1 MDAIARPSVQDLQEK
16 SADLS
21 FAIKT
26 AGDGGTAP
34 MVTPIDMAP
43 LLAIEPVVMGEMK
56 PVLELLKQLVHNSQA
71 DRAEIARQHRQIS
84 DLRNAVCRLQA
95 IHATPKTA
103 TTVDMSPDSVSR
115 LDLSPSLPIQSFAD
129 LDDLRQDLASVAPDP
144 NPAPLTTSKLLPR
157 RE

>member
-21 FAIKT
+21 FAIKS
-26 AGDGGTAP
+26 AMDGGTAP

-71 DRAEIARQHRQIS
+71 DRDEIARQHQQIS
-84 DLRNAVCRLQA
+84 DLRNTVCRLQS
-95 IHATPKTA
+95 IHAT
-103 TTVDMSPDSVSR
+103 
-115 LDLSPSLPIQSFAD
+115 
-129 LDDLRQDLASVAPDP
+129 
-144 NPAPLTTSKLLPR
+144 LLLQ
-157 RE
+157 

>member
-1 MDAIARPSVQDLQEK
+1 MDAITRPSVQDLQEK

-26 AGDGGTAP
+26 AGNGGTAP

-71 DRAEIARQHRQIS
+71 DRAEIARQH
-84 DLRNAVCRLQA
+84 
-95 IHATPKTA
+95 
-103 TTVDMSPDSVSR
+103 
-115 LDLSPSLPIQSFAD
+115 
-129 LDDLRQDLASVAPDP
+129 
-144 NPAPLTTSKLLPR
+144 
-157 RE
+157 